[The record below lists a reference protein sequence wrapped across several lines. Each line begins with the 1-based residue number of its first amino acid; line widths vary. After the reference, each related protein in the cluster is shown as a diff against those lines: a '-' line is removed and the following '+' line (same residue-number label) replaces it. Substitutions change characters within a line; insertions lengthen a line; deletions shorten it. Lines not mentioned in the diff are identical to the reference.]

1 MKLLA
6 LDTATEACSAALLL
20 DGALHTRLEI
30 LGRGHAERLLPM
42 VDELLTEAGLVLGAL
57 DAIACGRG
65 PGAFTGVRIA
75 VSVAQGLALGTG
87 LPVVP
92 VSDLAALA
100 LQALERAAL
109 ATRPATQRDVDSG
122 AARDGGPGVA
132 RDIEPG
138 MARDAEP
145 GGACD
150 SWAGAALVCLDAR
163 MNEVYWSLARRRA
176 DRGIELLAESVGAP
190 GSVVL
195 AGDEPLVGAGHG
207 FAAYP
212 QLRARF
218 QARLVGCWP
227 QMLPRAEEIAR
238 LALIE
243 VRAGRTLRPEAAQP
257 LYLRNDVATRSG
269 RPVAT

>member
-1 MKLLA
+1 VKLLA
-6 LDTATEACSAALLL
+6 LDTATEACSAALLI
-20 DGALHTRLEI
+20 DGALRTRLEI

-42 VDELLTEAGLVLGAL
+42 VDELLREAGLPLTSL
-57 DAIACGRG
+57 DAIAFGRG

-109 ATRPATQRDVDSG
+109 ATRPATERNEDS
-122 AARDGGPGVA
+122 GVA
-132 RDIEPG
+132 RDVEPG

-176 DRGIELLAESVGAP
+176 DGGIALPAESVGAP

-195 AGDEPLVGAGHG
+195 AGDEALVGAGHG

-227 QMLPRAEEIAR
+227 QMLPRAEEVAR

-269 RPVAT
+269 RPVAS

>member
-1 MKLLA
+1 
-6 LDTATEACSAALLL
+6 
-20 DGALHTRLEI
+20 
-30 LGRGHAERLLPM
+30 M
-42 VDELLTEAGLVLGAL
+42 VDELLREAGLAL
-57 DAIACGRG
+57 TSLDGIAFGRG

-75 VSVAQGLALGTG
+75 VSVAQGLALGSG

-92 VSDLAALA
+92 IPDLAALA
-100 LQALERAAL
+100 LQALERAAR
-109 ATRPATQRDVDSG
+109 AVPPDAQRDTAS
-122 AARDGGPGVA
+122 GVA
-132 RDIEPG
+132 FDTGP
-138 MARDAEP
+138 
-145 GGACD
+145 
-150 SWAGAALVCLDAR
+150 GAALVCLDAR

-176 DRGIELLAESVGAP
+176 DGGIELLAESVGAP

-218 QARLVGCWP
+218 QARLVDCWP